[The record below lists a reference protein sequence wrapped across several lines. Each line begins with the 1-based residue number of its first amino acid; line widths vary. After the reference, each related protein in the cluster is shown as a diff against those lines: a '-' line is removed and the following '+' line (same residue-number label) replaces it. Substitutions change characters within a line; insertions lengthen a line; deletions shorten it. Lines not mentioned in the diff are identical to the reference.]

1 MLQQSLAEDDDE
13 EVVDSGGGG
22 DNDPTAATCEACM
35 QAHLTLLTSSTCN
48 CVPSSDFG
56 PYCNSTTYTCDA
68 RSDKC
73 VPTPGGEYPTDGDCL
88 ADGCGQPRPP
98 VPPPGPPPGPIPG
111 HLWLPPIF
119 ADDMVLQAEASSIH
133 GHAMPG
139 ATVTLAATPARAGI
153 PTEVV
158 AGADG
163 VWNASFGSQLAN
175 MALTNLTIR
184 SGAGI
189 VTFSRVLF
197 GDVILCSGQ
206 SNMGIP
212 TSYILNSTAV
222 IAAAEKLGKSVRLLR
237 VASGDGQAT
246 TPQTDV
252 TLQLEW
258 TRATPATVAAFS
270 AVCWTFAL
278 NLAYLRP
285 DEFAEEGRPLGLV
298 MSEAG
303 GTPIEAWMSAESAA
317 KCPDVPRNASCTNTG
332 NITSGLF
339 NEQIAPF
346 RSMSFKLAIWYQGES
361 NALWSQYPADGHTD
375 STYTCRY
382 AQLVAGYR
390 SVLNFVGRKGW
401 LTVQIAPF
409 LGVHTKSV
417 FPSIRYSQQVVGDAT
432 PGVATVV
439 THDLGDPLS
448 PPPAGSMHPRD
459 KFVLGARL
467 ASAALELVARCG
479 PATFMVQ
486 LDRAAGLHM
495 VGSRG
500 CANVTMF
507 DDGTYR
513 NASERCCSAS
523 DTFQLWPS
531 IDATQQQTPWTAA
544 SGPTAI
550 ECTVMRNS
558 ITALKC
564 TASAPI
570 VGAQVWTF
578 AWQNFPPCMLANSV
592 GLPASPMRAAVPTTS
607 PSACA
612 E

>member
-1 MLQQSLAEDDDE
+1 MYAAERAFVMLTVSHAR
-13 EVVDSGGGG
+13 
-22 DNDPTAATCEACM
+22 A
-35 QAHLTLLTSSTCN
+35 
-48 CVPSSDFG
+48 G

-68 RSDKC
+68 RSNKC

-163 VWNASFGSQLAN
+163 VWNASFGSQLAS

-258 TRATPATVAAFS
+258 TRATPATVAGFS

-285 DEFAEEGRPLGLV
+285 DEFAEEGGPLGLV

-361 NALWSQYPADGHTD
+361 NALWSQYPADGHTA

-401 LTVQIAPF
+401 LTVQIAPY

-467 ASAALELVARCG
+467 ASAALELGLIGSSNDDGDGDGDGGGGGGDKRGTLLPPTAGAAAVQPPTSWGGPAFGSVARCG

-564 TASAPI
+564 TASVRIRHRYTAGRAP
-570 VGAQVWTF
+570 
-578 AWQNFPPCMLANSV
+578 C
-592 GLPASPMRAAVPTTS
+592 R
-607 PSACA
+607 PSLKPVLYFRCAC
-612 E
+612 